1 MRLSQDRCV
10 GSAPYVASGLSRI
23 LIGKRQAI
31 FLSTQAASELRDS
44 GVEMNV
50 YSVESQPHRVVTWPI
65 VPTTVLGPQTDR
77 AEDLLMIQRW
87 DLARERRYQMIWA
100 LRLLME
106 VNERSNQLL
115 SSLPTR
121 SAPMSQGDDMGV
133 VGRLML
139 RAEDVPPLVTDEDED
154 DLTDRD
160 AEGSVDCQG
169 HSILNNP

>member
-10 GSAPYVASGLSRI
+10 GNAPFAVNGLGRI
-23 LIGKRQAI
+23 LIGKCQAI
-31 FLSTQAASELRDS
+31 FHSTRGILGSSES
-44 GVEMNV
+44 GEGMNV
-50 YSVESQPHRVVTWPI
+50 DSVGSQQPLVVTRPL
-65 VPTTVLGPQTDR
+65 VPTTVLERQTDR

-87 DLARERRYQMIWA
+87 DQARERRYQMIRA

-133 VGRLML
+133 
-139 RAEDVPPLVTDEDED
+139 
-154 DLTDRD
+154 
-160 AEGSVDCQG
+160 
-169 HSILNNP
+169 

>member
-10 GSAPYVASGLSRI
+10 GSAPYVASGSGRI
-23 LIGKRQAI
+23 LIGKYQAI
-31 FLSTQAASELRDS
+31 FQSTQDTLESNES
-44 GVEMNV
+44 GEGMNV
-50 YSVESQPHRVVTWPI
+50 DSAGSQQPSVVTRPL
-65 VPTTVLGPQTDR
+65 VPTTVLEQQTDR

-87 DLARERRYQMIWA
+87 DQARERRYQMIRA

-139 RAEDVPPLVTDEDED
+139 RAEDVPPLVTDEDD
-154 DLTDRD
+154 SSTDRD
-160 AEGSVDCQG
+160 AEGSVDEG
-169 HSILNNP
+169 ED

>member
-1 MRLSQDRCV
+1 MYLSQDRCV
-10 GSAPYVASGLSRI
+10 GSAPFVANGLGRI

-31 FLSTQAASELRDS
+31 FQSTQGTLELSESGEGMSVDS
-44 GVEMNV
+44 VG
-50 YSVESQPHRVVTWPI
+50 SQQPSVVTRPI
-65 VPTTVLGPQTDR
+65 VPTTVLERPTDH

-87 DLARERRYQMIWA
+87 DQARERRYQMIRA

-115 SSLPTR
+115 SSLPTH
-121 SAPMSQGDDMGV
+121 SAPSTQGDDMGI

-139 RAEDVPPLVTDEDED
+139 RAEDVPPLVTDDDED

-160 AEGSVDCQG
+160 AEGSVDEG
-169 HSILNNP
+169 ED

>member
-10 GSAPYVASGLSRI
+10 GSAPFVANGLGRI
-23 LIGKRQAI
+23 LIGRLQAI
-31 FLSTQAASELRDS
+31 FQSIQDTLGSSES
-44 GVEMNV
+44 AEEMNV
-50 YSVESQPHRVVTWPI
+50 DSVGSQQPSVVTRPL
-65 VPTTVLGPQTDR
+65 VPTTVLERRTDR

-87 DLARERRYQMIWA
+87 DQARERRYQMIRA

-115 SSLPTR
+115 SSLPTH
-121 SAPMSQGDDMGV
+121 SAPSTQGDDMGI

-139 RAEDVPPLVTDEDED
+139 TAEDVPPLVTDEDED

-160 AEGSVDCQG
+160 AEGS
-169 HSILNNP
+169 I

>member
-10 GSAPYVASGLSRI
+10 GNAPYVANGLGRI

-31 FLSTQAASELRDS
+31 FLSTQGILGSSES
-44 GVEMNV
+44 GEGMNV
-50 YSVESQPHRVVTWPI
+50 DSVGSQQPSVVTRPL
-65 VPTTVLGPQTDR
+65 VPTTVLERPIDR

-87 DLARERRYQMIWA
+87 DQARGRCYQMIWA

-121 SAPMSQGDDMGV
+121 SAAMSQGDDMGI

-139 RAEDVPPLVTDEDED
+139 RAGDVPPLVTDED

-160 AEGSVDCQG
+160 AEGSVDEG
-169 HSILNNP
+169 ED

>member
-10 GSAPYVASGLSRI
+10 GSAPFVASGSSRI
-23 LIGKRQAI
+23 LIGKYQAI
-31 FLSTQAASELRDS
+31 FPLTQDTLESSESGEGMSVDS
-44 GVEMNV
+44 VG
-50 YSVESQPHRVVTWPI
+50 SQPPTVVTRPL

-87 DLARERRYQMIWA
+87 DQARERRYQMIRA

-115 SSLPTR
+115 SSLPTH
-121 SAPMSQGDDMGV
+121 SAPSTQGDDMGI

-139 RAEDVPPLVTDEDED
+139 TAEDVPPLVTDEGED

-160 AEGSVDCQG
+160 AEGSVDEG
-169 HSILNNP
+169 ED